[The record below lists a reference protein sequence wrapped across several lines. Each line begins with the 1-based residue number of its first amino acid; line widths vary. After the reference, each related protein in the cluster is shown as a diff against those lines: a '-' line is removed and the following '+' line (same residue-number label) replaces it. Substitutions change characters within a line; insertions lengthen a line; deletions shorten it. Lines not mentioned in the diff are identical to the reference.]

1 MGGRQRT
8 SMFME
13 LEEKRRQKEERS
25 RGKRRVRG
33 SERIPRTS

>member
-8 SMFME
+8 SMFIE

-25 RGKRRVRG
+25 RGRKKGKRK
-33 SERIPRTS
+33 

>member
-8 SMFME
+8 SMFIE

-25 RGKRRVRG
+25 RGKKKGKRK
-33 SERIPRTS
+33 